1 MCWHWEP
8 LVIRHRCSSTA
19 APIFHRTIS
28 KCFLRDLIT
37 SFSAVSWKPRKS
49 VVLRIFYSLYIGLWE
64 DGLKWISA
72 KEREKER
79 ERNRRQSS
87 HENRAICEACGEPG
101 FPLKRS
107 SVNKLSGASRENV
120 HRLAATT
127 NEPALEFSSVCRS
140 QSRNF
145 VARVLKY
152 PK

>member
-1 MCWHWEP
+1 MFFTRPYYLVLCGVVKATEKRRPSNILQP
-8 LVIRHRCSSTA
+8 LYRFMRGWTKVD
-19 APIFHRTIS
+19 
-28 KCFLRDLIT
+28 LR
-37 SFSAVSWKPRKS
+37 
-49 VVLRIFYSLYIGLWE
+49 
-64 DGLKWISA
+64 
-72 KEREKER
+72 ERERER